1 MIKKIKNFF
10 KSNPCEMI
18 NEVRSMKTD
27 ISILEQREIKRDQIL
42 KLWID
47 GMSRKELIE
56 KFGDFAQAVIF
67 VEIGKM
73 KKMQSLITLH
83 PEER

>member
-1 MIKKIKNFF
+1 MIKKIKNFL
-10 KSNPCEMI
+10 KNDPCEMI
-18 NEVRSMKTD
+18 TEVRSMEMD
-27 ISILEQREIKRDQIL
+27 MSILEQREKKRDQIL

-47 GMSRKELIE
+47 GMSKKELIE

-73 KKMQSLITLH
+73 KKMQNLIILH